1 MCTVPVMDVAT
12 TTKGVFYPTYTSI
25 IGAMWLRVPSPV
37 NPPPAYTCISQQ
49 LTCDADNVQSSRAL
63 IRTCRVTYQSCFDW
77 HFSTHVNLAVV
88 LSTVDLEIHYGGRR
102 VLAFS
107 GFLVS

>member
-1 MCTVPVMDVAT
+1 MMNIAKTIT
-12 TTKGVFYPTYTSI
+12 GVFP
-25 IGAMWLRVPSPV
+25 LPV
-37 NPPPAYTCISQQ
+37 SPPPASMSISQV
-49 LTCDADNVQSSRAL
+49 TRDADNVQSSRPL
-63 IRTCRVTYQSCFDW
+63 IRPCRVTYQSCFDW
-77 HFSTHVNLAVV
+77 HFSTRVNLAVV